1 MITAQRFI
9 CWQLLAYWP
18 VWRWYGQ
25 RLLDRSDEP
34 WGILALATVLIIVAK
49 KGLSHVPSR
58 KTLVVA
64 TLLALLYAFGYAYL
78 PPLLRAAIAALAL
91 AVTLSGFG
99 YARTVQAGVA
109 GLLLLSL
116 PLIASLQFYG
126 GFPIRTVTAFVS
138 SMLLNLAG
146 YEVRPQGTL
155 LYWLGETIAVD
166 APCAGIKMLWTA
178 LYLNFM
184 LAAWRGMSFVKTW
197 LGTSFTM
204 FSVFIGNILRA
215 TLLFFTESGLVAA
228 PEIAHSLLG
237 VLVFAV
243 VALAVL
249 GFHRRNLRTST
260 CVA

>member
-1 MITAQRFI
+1 MSCANRFI
-9 CWQLLAYWP
+9 YLQLIAYWP

-49 KGLSHVPSR
+49 KGGDYVPTQR
-58 KTLVVA
+58 MLAAT
-64 TLLALLYAFGYAYL
+64 TLLALIYAFGYAYL
-78 PPLLRAAIAALAL
+78 PPLLRATIAVLAL
-91 AVTLSGFG
+91 SVTLSGLG
-99 YARTVQAGVA
+99 YGRTVQAGVA

-126 GFPIRTVTAFVS
+126 GFPIRAVTAFVS
-138 SMLLNLAG
+138 SQLLNLAG
-146 YEVRPQGTL
+146 YEVRPHGTL
-155 LYWLGETIAVD
+155 LSWLGETIAVD

-178 LYLNFM
+178 LYLNFT
-184 LAAWRGMSFVKTW
+184 LAAWRDLGLIATW
-197 LGTSFTM
+197 LSTSFTL
-204 FSVFIGNILRA
+204 FCVFIGNILRA

-228 PEIAHSLLG
+228 PDIAHSLLG
-237 VLVFAV
+237 VLLFAL

-249 GFHRRNLRTST
+249 SFHRRNLRTST